1 MDNVG
6 PVLHAWRCVR
16 LTIRSEK
23 TGYLGRTRGRPSS
36 YAHHMEQTRC
46 LLVWLAVLARL
57 CLADEHPE
65 VAPERMYTLGVSP
78 EWLLFSTFSDKRAM

>member
-1 MDNVG
+1 MS
-6 PVLHAWRCVR
+6 
-16 LTIRSEK
+16 RSLARAK
-23 TGYLGRTRGRPSS
+23 GLWPHTDGRRS

>member
-1 MDNVG
+1 
-6 PVLHAWRCVR
+6 
-16 LTIRSEK
+16 
-23 TGYLGRTRGRPSS
+23 
-36 YAHHMEQTRC
+36 MEQTRC